1 MNGAQVT
8 ASDGIVSEE
17 ADIPDEADA
26 AGEGGHS
33 EGVDRTGPGRA
44 IRARRK
50 NPSQTTKG
58 RHGAVRIVVR
68 LRLRRRR
75 IWKPREVA
83 GRGWRNWG
91 DTDIRLLITEG
102 SINNM
107 LVVS

>member
-50 NPSQTTKG
+50 NPRTTG
-58 RHGAVRIVVR
+58 PE
-68 LRLRRRR
+68 L
-75 IWKPREVA
+75 
-83 GRGWRNWG
+83 
-91 DTDIRLLITEG
+91 EG
-102 SINNM
+102 SLAGSFM
-107 LVVS
+107 